1 MSAGSRRLSFLGM
14 GLAPVLIVSALAGS
28 AAVGLADAD
37 VDSRRSGFDFMGPQT
52 QAMQGDDTSNP
63 GMLAVL
69 EGEDIWNRKAGEA
82 DKSCADCHGDAARSM
97 HGVSAHYPAFDTA
110 TGGPINL
117 DQRINTCREKNQEAE
132 PFPWESAEILA
143 LSAYVGL
150 QSRGMPVQ
158 VGDDAR
164 LAEAIKGGGEAFH
177 RKQGQLDFSCA
188 DCHDA
193 NWGKRLGGSVIP
205 QGHATGYPIY
215 RLEWQSM
222 GSLQRRLRNCM
233 AGVRAEPYS
242 YGSPKFVELELYL
255 MSRSRG
261 MAVETPAVRP

>member
-1 MSAGSRRLSFLGM
+1 MSAWPRFLP
-14 GLAPVLIVSALAGS
+14 LLVLVVLAGPGTGS
-28 AAVGLADAD
+28 AEADD
-37 VDSRRSGFDFMGPQT
+37 RRSGFDFMGPQT
-52 QAMQGDDTSNP
+52 QAMQSDDTSNP

-69 EGEDIWNRKAGEA
+69 EGEELWNRKAGAA

-97 HGVSAHYPAFDTA
+97 RGVAAHYPAFDTG

-117 DQRINTCREKNQEAE
+117 DQRINLCREKNQEAE
-132 PFPWESAEILA
+132 PFPWESEEILA
-143 LSAYVGL
+143 LSAYVGH

-158 VGDDAR
+158 VGDDSR
-164 LAEAIKGGGEAFH
+164 LANFIKQGDDAFH
-177 RKQGQLDFSCA
+177 LKQGQLNFSCA

-193 NWGKRLGGSVIP
+193 NWGKHLGGSVIP

-215 RLEWQSM
+215 RLEWQSI

-242 YGSPKFVELELYL
+242 YGSPEFVELELYL

>member
-1 MSAGSRRLSFLGM
+1 MSAWPRFLP
-14 GLAPVLIVSALAGS
+14 LLVPLVLAGPGTGS
-28 AAVGLADAD
+28 AEAND
-37 VDSRRSGFDFMGPQT
+37 RRSGFDFMGPQT
-52 QAMQGDDTSNP
+52 QAMQSDDTSNP

-69 EGEDIWNRKAGEA
+69 EGEELWNRKAGAA
-82 DKSCADCHGDAARSM
+82 DKSCADCHGDATRSM
-97 HGVSAHYPAFDTA
+97 RGVAAHYPAFDTG

-117 DQRINTCREKNQEAE
+117 DQRINLCREKNQEAE
-132 PFPWESAEILA
+132 PFPWESEEILA
-143 LSAYVGL
+143 LSAFVGH
-150 QSRGMPVQ
+150 QSRGMPVR
-158 VGDDAR
+158 VGDDSR
-164 LAEAIKGGGEAFH
+164 LAGFLKAGEDAFH
-177 RKQGQLDFSCA
+177 QKQGQLNFSCA

-193 NWGKRLGGSVIP
+193 NWGKHLGGSVIP

-242 YGSPKFVELELYL
+242 YGSPEFVELELYL

>member
-1 MSAGSRRLSFLGM
+1 MSVWHRFLP
-14 GLAPVLIVSALAGS
+14 LLVLLALAGPGTGS
-28 AAVGLADAD
+28 AEADD
-37 VDSRRSGFDFMGPQT
+37 RRSGFDFMGPQT
-52 QAMQGDDTSNP
+52 QAMQSDDTSNP

-69 EGEDIWNRKAGEA
+69 EGEELWNRKAGDA
-82 DKSCADCHGDAARSM
+82 DKSCADCHGDATRSM
-97 HGVSAHYPAFDTA
+97 HGVAAHYPAFDPG

-117 DQRINTCREKNQEAE
+117 DQRINLCREKNQEAE
-132 PFPWESAEILA
+132 PFPYESEEILS
-143 LSAYVGL
+143 LSAFVGH

-158 VGDDAR
+158 VGDDSR
-164 LAEAIKGGGEAFH
+164 LAGFIKAGEDAFH
-177 RKQGQLDFSCA
+177 QKQGQLNFSCA
-188 DCHDA
+188 DCHDV
-193 NWGKRLGGSVIP
+193 NWGKHLGGSVIP

-242 YGSPKFVELELYL
+242 YGSPEFVELELYL

>member
-1 MSAGSRRLSFLGM
+1 MSAGSRRLSFL
-14 GLAPVLIVSALAGS
+14 VLVLVVSALAGS
-28 AAVGLADAD
+28 AGAADGGG
-37 VDSRRSGFDFMGPQT
+37 RRSGFDFMGPQT
-52 QAMQGDDTSNP
+52 QAMQSDDTSNP

-69 EGEDIWNRKAGEA
+69 EGEELWSRKAGDA

-97 HGVSAHYPAFDTA
+97 HGVAAHYPAFDTRI
-110 TGGPINL
+110 GGPINL

-132 PFPWESAEILA
+132 PFPWESEEILA

-164 LAEAIKGGGEAFH
+164 LAEAIEAGDEAFH

-193 NWGKRLGGSVIP
+193 NWGRRLGGSVIP

-242 YGSPKFVELELYL
+242 YGSPEFVELELYL

>member
-1 MSAGSRRLSFLGM
+1 MSAGSRRLSFLGV
-14 GLAPVLIVSALAGS
+14 GLAVSALVVSAG
-28 AAVGLADAD
+28 AAD
-37 VDSRRSGFDFMGPQT
+37 VDGRRSGFDFMGPQT

-69 EGEDIWNRKAGEA
+69 EGEDIWNRKAGDA

-97 HGVSAHYPAFDTA
+97 HGVAAHYPAFDTR

-117 DQRINTCREKNQEAE
+117 DQRINTCREKNQEAQ

-143 LSAYVGL
+143 LSAYVGF
-150 QSRGMPVQ
+150 QSRGLPVQ
-158 VGDDAR
+158 AGDDTR
-164 LAEAIKGGGEAFH
+164 LAEAIEAGDEAFH

-193 NWGKRLGGSVIP
+193 NWGRKLGGSVIP

-215 RLEWQSM
+215 RLEWQSI

-242 YGSPKFVELELYL
+242 YGSPEFVELELYL

>member
-1 MSAGSRRLSFLGM
+1 MSIWHRFIPLL
-14 GLAPVLIVSALAGS
+14 VLLALAGPGTGS
-28 AAVGLADAD
+28 AEADD
-37 VDSRRSGFDFMGPQT
+37 RHSGFDFMGPQT
-52 QAMQGDDTSNP
+52 QAMQSDDTSNP

-69 EGEDIWNRKAGEA
+69 EGEEIWNRRAGDA
-82 DKSCADCHGDAARSM
+82 DKSCADCHGDATRSM
-97 HGVSAHYPAFDTA
+97 HGVAAHYPAFDTG

-117 DQRINTCREKNQEAE
+117 DQRINLCREKNQEAP
-132 PFPWESAEILA
+132 PFPYESEEILA
-143 LSAYVGL
+143 LSAFVGH

-158 VGDDAR
+158 VGEDSR
-164 LAEAIKGGGEAFH
+164 LAGFINRGEDAFNQ
-177 RKQGQLDFSCA
+177 KQGQLNFSCA

-242 YGSPKFVELELYL
+242 YGSPEFVELELYL

-261 MAVETPAVRP
+261 MPVETPAVRP

>member
-1 MSAGSRRLSFLGM
+1 MSVWHRFLP
-14 GLAPVLIVSALAGS
+14 LFVIVLAGS
-28 AAVGLADAD
+28 AEADD
-37 VDSRRSGFDFMGPQT
+37 RRSGFDFMGPQT
-52 QAMQGDDTSNP
+52 QAMQSDDTSNP

-69 EGEDIWNRKAGEA
+69 EGEALWNQKAGDA
-82 DKSCADCHGDAARSM
+82 GKSCADCHGDAARSM
-97 HGVSAHYPAFDTA
+97 RGVAAHYPAFDTG

-117 DQRINTCREKNQEAE
+117 DQRINLCREKNQEAE
-132 PFPWESAEILA
+132 PFPYESEEILA
-143 LSAYVGL
+143 LSAFVGH

-158 VGDDAR
+158 AGEDSR
-164 LAEAIKGGGEAFH
+164 LAGFLKAGEDAFH
-177 RKQGQLDFSCA
+177 QKQGQLNFSCA

-193 NWGKRLGGSVIP
+193 NWGKHLGGSVIP

-233 AGVRAEPYS
+233 SGVRAEPYS
-242 YGSPKFVELELYL
+242 YGSPEFVELELYL

>member
-1 MSAGSRRLSFLGM
+1 MSAWPRFLP
-14 GLAPVLIVSALAGS
+14 LLVPLVLAGPGTGS
-28 AAVGLADAD
+28 AEAND
-37 VDSRRSGFDFMGPQT
+37 RRSGFDFMGPQT
-52 QAMQGDDTSNP
+52 QAMQSDDTSNP

-69 EGEDIWNRKAGEA
+69 EGEELWNRKAGAA
-82 DKSCADCHGDAARSM
+82 DKSCADCHGDATRSM
-97 HGVSAHYPAFDTA
+97 RGVAAHYPAFDTG

-117 DQRINTCREKNQEAE
+117 DQRINLCREKNQEAE
-132 PFPWESAEILA
+132 PFPWESEEILA
-143 LSAYVGL
+143 LSAYVGH

-158 VGDDAR
+158 VGDDSR
-164 LAEAIKGGGEAFH
+164 LANFIKRGDDAFH
-177 RKQGQLDFSCA
+177 QKQGQLNFSCA

-193 NWGKRLGGSVIP
+193 NWGKHLGGSVIP

-233 AGVRAEPYS
+233 SGVRAEPYS
-242 YGSPKFVELELYL
+242 YGSPEFVELELYL

-261 MAVETPAVRP
+261 MVVETPAVRP